1 MKRCIGDKRA
11 MIWWR
16 GTSDLWFGLGDEL
29 EAPFHGL
36 DETRNGGERAKRKT
50 EIEEGKEENKKLKEN
65 KW

>member
-1 MKRCIGDKRA
+1 